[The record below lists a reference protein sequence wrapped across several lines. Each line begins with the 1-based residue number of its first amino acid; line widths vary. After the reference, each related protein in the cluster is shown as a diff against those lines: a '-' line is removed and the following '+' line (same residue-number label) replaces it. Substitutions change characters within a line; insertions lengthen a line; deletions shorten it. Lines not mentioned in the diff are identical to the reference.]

1 MEKKMRVELQK
12 PYAFID
18 IIRFAYDEDFSKIDE
33 SFFEGKL
40 LFSKSEIANESAY
53 LEKNTIVYV
62 DTLVFENNENDEYY
76 SNFVVD
82 NDLNII
88 CLGEILVDVIGSYKD
103 YKDELNIG
111 LVLKALEYYLDNDTF
126 MELD

>member
-1 MEKKMRVELQK
+1 MEKEMRVELQK

-18 IIRFAYDEDFSKIDE
+18 IIRFAYDEDFSKLDE

-40 LFSKSEIANESAY
+40 LFNKSEINKESEY
-53 LEKNTIVYV
+53 LKKDTIVYV

-82 NDLNII
+82 NDLNVI

-103 YKDELNIG
+103 YKDELNID

>member
-1 MEKKMRVELQK
+1 
-12 PYAFID
+12 
-18 IIRFAYDEDFSKIDE
+18 
-33 SFFEGKL
+33 
-40 LFSKSEIANESAY
+40 LFSKSEINNESEY
-53 LEKNTIVYV
+53 LKKDTIVYV

-103 YKDELNIG
+103 YKDELNID
-111 LVLKALEYYLDNDTF
+111 LVLKALDYYLDNDTF
-126 MELD
+126 MDLD